1 MSNPVPGRLCKYCGV
16 EKAWIFSGKKLRD
29 GSKIYTNEFAV
40 RWAGR
45 RCPECERK
53 RVLAAVKCN
62 AFEKDLIIKQLM
74 DAGYEI
80 KSSSFPVVV
89 EKNGEKLKVGVR
101 QAKVEDSKIILNK
114 GDTEDAD
121 LYALV
126 FSSVR
131 LCSKE
136 KMKDLAEQNEVFVPQ
151 KNRNKAGP
159 VAHENHSKG

>member
-1 MSNPVPGRLCKYCGV
+1 MSNPVPGRLCRYCGV
-16 EKAWIFSGKKLRD
+16 EKAWIYSGKKLRD

-62 AFEKDLIIKQLM
+62 AFEKDLILKKLKE
-74 DAGYEI
+74 AGYKI
-80 KSSSFPVVV
+80 KSSAFPVII
-89 EKNGEKLKVGVR
+89 EKDGEKLRVGVK
-101 QAKVEDSKIILNK
+101 QAKVEDGKIVLNK
-114 GDTEDAD
+114 SDPEEAD

-136 KMKDLAEQNEVFVPQ
+136 KMAELAGQMEIFVPD
-151 KNRNKAGP
+151 KIRRNRAENNIAGA
-159 VAHENHSKG
+159 VKE